1 MQKTLKYLLVQR
13 KRISQ
18 QFAIDKKY
26 EDFTNFTQSYLLS
39 LYTENAWRVIAE
51 WKLDHN
57 RG

>member
-1 MQKTLKYLLVQR
+1 MQKTLKYFLVQR

-39 LYTENAWRVIAE
+39 LYTENA
-51 WKLDHN
+51 
-57 RG
+57 